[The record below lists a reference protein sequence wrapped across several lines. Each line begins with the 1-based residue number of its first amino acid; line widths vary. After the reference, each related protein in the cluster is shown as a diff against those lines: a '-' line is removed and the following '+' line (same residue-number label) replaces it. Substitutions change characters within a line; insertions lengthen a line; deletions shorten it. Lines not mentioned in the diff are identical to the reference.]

1 MRTPS
6 PPSVFVAV
14 LNMGLG
20 HATRTLPII
29 RYFWENKWKV
39 FVGSS
44 GRSLTFLTREFPD
57 LTFVE
62 LPDYNLGYS
71 DKGVRISRLI
81 WQVPSVLGKI
91 SEENVITGDLVSA
104 QQIRMIISDHRYG
117 CYWENIP
124 SFFITHQ
131 VRFIAPHLL
140 RPFEFAGALFN
151 RHYHRKYRG
160 ILIPDY
166 SGNGEGL
173 FSGRLS
179 RTSPDLNYRYFGI
192 LSSISR
198 KPAEEDIDYF
208 FSVSGP
214 EPQRTIFEKILRQ
227 QVDSLPGQKIMALG
241 KPESLEIEKP
251 RSDLTIYHHLNRT
264 KMQEMINRS
273 KFIISRPGYST
284 LMELAELRK
293 KSLLVPT
300 PGQTEQLYLARRFQ
314 HSGWFYSVSQDKI
327 ELSRDVTKAMNFSG
341 FPFTMRTSDSLKFI
355 NELAKNVLSEKLC

>member
-1 MRTPS
+1 MTIPS
-6 PPSVFVAV
+6 HPSVFVAV
-14 LNMGLG
+14 QNMGLG

-29 RYFWENKWKV
+29 KYFWENKWKV

-44 GRSLTFLTREFPD
+44 GRSLTFLTREFPA
-57 LTFVE
+57 LTFVD

-71 DKGVRISRLI
+71 DKGVRISGLI
-81 WQVPSVLGKI
+81 RQVPAVLRKI
-91 SEENVITGDLVSA
+91 SEENIITGDLVSS

-117 CYWENIP
+117 CYRENIP

-151 RHYHRKYRG
+151 RHYHRKFSE
-160 ILIPDY
+160 ILIPDF

-173 FSGRLS
+173 LSGRLS
-179 RTSPDLNYRYFGI
+179 RTPSDLNYRYIGI
-192 LSSISR
+192 LSSICR
-198 KPAEEDIDYF
+198 KPVQEDIDYF

-227 QVDSLPGQKIMALG
+227 QVDSLVGQKVMALG

-251 RSDLTIYHHLNRT
+251 SSDLTIYHHLGRA
-264 KMQEMINRS
+264 KMKEMLNRS

-284 LMELAELRK
+284 LMELAELGK

-300 PGQTEQLYLARRFQ
+300 PGQTEQLYLSRRFQ
-314 HSGWFYSVSQDKI
+314 QAGWYYSVPQDKI
-327 ELSRDVTKAMNFSG
+327 DLSRDVTIALNFTG
-341 FPFTMRTSDSLKFI
+341 FPFTMKTLDSLKLI
-355 NELAKNVLSEKLC
+355 DELAKKVLSKKIC